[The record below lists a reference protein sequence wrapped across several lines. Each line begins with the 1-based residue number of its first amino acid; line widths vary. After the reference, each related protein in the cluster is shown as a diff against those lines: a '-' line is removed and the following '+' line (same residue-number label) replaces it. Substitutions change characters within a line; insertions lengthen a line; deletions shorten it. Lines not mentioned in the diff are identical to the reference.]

1 MSDEKTEYQ
10 KEYDAAMA
18 KLDAGEKLDD
28 TKVETPPT
36 EVKPVEKEP
45 EVKDTPKEETPAVS
59 EIEELREKVAK
70 AEKMAK
76 DNQAWA
82 TRVSQE
88 ASELRRQREQEKREA
103 TKPTIL
109 DANPELAEA
118 IRYVNDEPKRDDTAD
133 FAWVV
138 ESAHPGIFAKD
149 IDPELE
155 AAIITRVEAN
165 PTARA
170 NPLEFIRIVTE
181 EKLSATE
188 RQVGKRFAAE
198 SSKLAQKSAMSV
210 PSASSGVKT
219 SLDAELESV
228 NRIKNMSDA
237 EFAKE
242 VKRAKGL

>member
-10 KEYDAAMA
+10 KEYEAAMA
-18 KLDAGEKLDD
+18 KLDAGEKLDEV
-28 TKVETPPT
+28 KVETPPV
-36 EVKPVEKEP
+36 EVTPEIKEP
-45 EVKDTPKEETPAVS
+45 PKEETPAVS

-109 DANPELAEA
+109 DANPELADA
-118 IRYVNDEPKRDDTAD
+118 IRYVNEEPKRDEAAD

-138 ESAHPGIFAKD
+138 ESAHPGIFAKEL
-149 IDPELE
+149 DPELE
-155 AAIITRVEAN
+155 AAIITRIEAN
-165 PTARA
+165 PSAKA

-219 SLDAELESV
+219 SIDAELESV

>member
-10 KEYDAAMA
+10 KEYEAAMA
-18 KLDAGEKLDD
+18 KLDAGEKLDEV
-28 TKVETPPT
+28 KVETPPV
-36 EVKPVEKEP
+36 EVTPEIKEP
-45 EVKDTPKEETPAVS
+45 PKEETPAVS
-59 EIEELREKVAK
+59 EIDELREKVAK

-109 DANPELAEA
+109 DANPELADA
-118 IRYVNDEPKRDDTAD
+118 IRYVNEEPKRDETAD

-138 ESAHPGIFAKD
+138 ESAHPGIFAKE

-155 AAIITRVEAN
+155 AAIITRIEAN
-165 PTARA
+165 PSAKA

-219 SLDAELESV
+219 SIDAELESV